1 MLPGA
6 AGQHTVSLSLTPPRA
21 SCDALAVGGTI
32 VIGFDDSEGADRAL
46 DRAVAEATSSG
57 DSLVVVSVFEAL
69 LDPEGPQNFGSLNEG
84 AHMMPL
90 VEPATLEPIFAKA
103 RARVEAAGLEADYVW
118 AVGNA
123 ADKIAATARDRNA
136 AWSCWPRT
144 TMASSHASSA
154 RMSRRRSSESSAR
167 ASSSSTDAAG
177 GKRGAMDPAATYVAQ
192 AT

>member
-6 AGQHTVSLSLTPPRA
+6 AGQHTVTLTDA
-21 SCDALAVGGTI
+21 AAGENCDALAVGGTI

-103 RARVEAAGLEADYVW
+103 RARVEAAGIEADYVW

-123 ADKIAATARDRNA
+123 ADKIAATARDRK
-136 AWSCWPRT
+136 
-144 TMASSHASSA
+144 A
-154 RMSRRRSSESSAR
+154 RMVVLAAHHHGFFARLFGTDVAAEVERELGSSVVVV
-167 ASSSSTDAAG
+167 D
-177 GKRGAMDPAATYVAQ
+177 
-192 AT
+192 